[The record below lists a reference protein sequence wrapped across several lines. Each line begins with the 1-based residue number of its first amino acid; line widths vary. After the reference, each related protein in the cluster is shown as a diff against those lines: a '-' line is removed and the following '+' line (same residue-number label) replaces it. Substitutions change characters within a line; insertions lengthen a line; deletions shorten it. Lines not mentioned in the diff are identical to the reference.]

1 MKLLAAACV
10 SVLVLLVTGIGC
22 AQAVHVDR
30 SRSQGWLGVEIRD
43 VSRDL
48 KEDENLTVDNGAY
61 VDRVVD
67 DSPADKAGIKEGDV
81 IVKIGDAAIDDAS
94 DCTRAVRKLKPHTDV
109 RIEVAR
115 KGERKTITATI
126 GRNSSSMAYS
136 YSIPSITSMPR
147 VPSAPRAF
155 SFSFGNSVDGL
166 EGEELTRQLGEFFNV
181 PDGHGILVK
190 NVERHSDASKAG
202 FRAGDIIVKV
212 DKHSVR
218 SMGEMSEEIRDA
230 SKDSVAVEVL
240 RKGATVTLWLPV
252 DHDSRGDDDSDLMI
266 TPSLH
271 RLQFDLNRMNRE
283 QMGRVRLDLRSLKD
297 KLSLEMRNL
306 RESLR
311 NISSQL

>member
-1 MKLLAAACV
+1 MKSLAAACV
-10 SVLVLLVTGIGC
+10 SALILLVTGIGC
-22 AQAVHVDR
+22 AQVVHVDR
-30 SRSQGWLGVEIRD
+30 SRSQGYLGVEIRD

-67 DSPADKAGIKEGDV
+67 DSPADKAGIKDGDV
-81 IVKIGDAAIDDAS
+81 IVKIGDATIDDAN
-94 DCTRAVRKLKPHTDV
+94 DCTRAIRKLKPHTDV

-115 KGERKTITATI
+115 RGERKTLTATI

-136 YSIPSITSMPR
+136 YSIPSVPSIPR

-155 SFSFGNSVDGL
+155 SFSFGNAIDGL
-166 EGEELTRQLGEFFNV
+166 EGEELTRQLGEFFNA

-202 FRAGDIIVKV
+202 FKAGDIIVKV

-218 SMGEMSEEIRDA
+218 NMGEMSEEMRDA

-240 RKGATVTLWLPV
+240 RKGSTVTLWVPV
-252 DHDSRGDDDSDLMI
+252 DRGSGSEDDSQLI

-271 RLQFDLNRMNRE
+271 RLRLDLNRMNRE
-283 QMGRVRLDLRSLKD
+283 QMGRVRLDLRSLKG
-297 KLSLEMRNL
+297 KLSEEMRNL